1 MSDPRFLGIIPI
13 RGTDPEFADG
23 PEVKLGDRPIIAY
36 TIEAARSSR
45 RLDRVVVST
54 DNPGIAALAQKL
66 GAEASSLRPATMRG
80 LGVSITRVLQH
91 VVAEL
96 AEQGYVPDW
105 VVKLEITHPFR
116 PAGII
121 DRVIELALAQ
131 EVDSAFLAYPEP
143 HSYWLLGEDGRPQQ
157 VGDDMDVP
165 REIRRP
171 IYRDVGGV
179 VSLTRVENLRMG
191 KMYGE
196 RVGLVPVDDVF
207 VTVDL
212 HEGHA
217 AHYRDR
223 VGFQLAESLVEVYRR
238 AIEGSTSRR

>member
-1 MSDPRFLGIIPI
+1 MTEPRFLGIIPI

-23 PEVKLGDRPIIAY
+23 PEVKLGDRPIVAY
-36 TIEAARSSR
+36 TIEAAKASR

-54 DNPGIAALAQKL
+54 DDPGIAALARKL
-66 GAEASSLRPATMRG
+66 GAEVSSLRPAALRAP
-80 LGVSITRVLQH
+80 GVSITRVLQH
-91 VVAEL
+91 VVLEL

-116 PAGII
+116 PPGII
-121 DRVIELALAQ
+121 DSVIELALAQ

-143 HSYWLLGEDGRPQQ
+143 HSYWLLGVDGRPQQ
-157 VGDDMDVP
+157 VGDDMDVT

-171 IYRDVGGV
+171 VYRDVGGV
-179 VSLTRVENLRMG
+179 VSLTRVENIRSG
-191 KMYGE
+191 KMYGD
-196 RVGLVPVDDVF
+196 RVALIPVDDVF

-217 AHYRDR
+217 AHYRNR
-223 VGFQLAESLVEVYRR
+223 AGFQLAESLVSAYRR
-238 AIEGSTSRR
+238 ATEGVQSGV